1 MLSTDNFKT
10 AVIYTTMIVV
20 MFCIPSYFAVKST
33 IVEEKYRAVHNIL
46 NWIDQNEK
54 NFLKKDGL
62 HVPKSVRFKVN
73 IYNYKRE
80 LIYGDIKYPIDGL
93 DFKILLKYPN
103 IYYQKEIK
111 NGRELFYMVTELRL
125 NYEKTIFI
133 ISMLLFVI
141 PFVILLMSNLF
152 IDASVYPYKKLQKYM
167 DDFFSNTMH
176 ELKTPLGIIGI
187 NLELMNSKNS
197 KYIQRIKSAAK
208 QMQMTYEDIEYYIK
222 HKALSYQKEFVD
234 FSEYLKLRLSFFE
247 DIAISKA
254 ITVNSDIEP
263 MVFVDM
269 NKTELQRLIDNNI
282 SNAIKYSFYNG
293 KVRVVLRKIE
303 NGFAQFTV
311 QDEGEGINDT
321 KSIFKRFKREN
332 NIQGGFGIG
341 LNIVYSICKSN
352 GIKIDVK
359 SAKERG
365 TVFTYTFKYRGDR

>member
-20 MFCIPSYFAVKST
+20 MFCIPSYFAIKSM
-33 IVEEKYRAVHNIL
+33 IAEERYKAIHNIL

-54 NFLKKDGL
+54 KIFKKDGL

-80 LIYGDIKYPIDGL
+80 LIYGDIKYPINGL
-93 DFKILLKYPN
+93 DFKVLLKYPN

-111 NGRELFYMVTELRL
+111 NDRGLFYMVAELRL
-125 NYEKTIFI
+125 NHEKTIFI

-187 NLELMNSKNS
+187 NLELINGKNS

-247 DIAISKA
+247 DIAVSKA
-254 ITVNSDIEP
+254 IAMSSDIEP
-263 MVFVDM
+263 MIFVDI

-282 SNAIKYSFYNG
+282 SNAIKYSFYQG
-293 KVRVVLRKIE
+293 RVKVILRKIE
-303 NGFAQFTV
+303 NGFAQFIV
-311 QDEGEGINDT
+311 QDEGEGISDT

-332 NIQGGFGIG
+332 SVQGGFGIG
-341 LNIVYSICKSN
+341 LNIVKNICKNN
-352 GIKIDVK
+352 GIIIDVK
-359 SAKERG
+359 SAKEQG
-365 TVFTYTFKYRGDR
+365 AVFTYTFKYRGDM